1 MGIRGLTTLVNRH
14 ERKLLQSLCLH
25 NTALVVDG
33 FGLLYYI
40 LEETQGAD
48 PLSHGGEYELLRSK
62 MTFFFQNMRK
72 CQCRPY
78 VVFDGSFDLDDKKHK
93 TQLERFQQGIRVTRD
108 VHKGCNCMVLPPLA
122 LHLMKQVMTELGVC
136 FAFSQFEA
144 DREIASLANHWQCPV
159 LGKDSDFYVMDLAG
173 GYIPLT
179 HLRWKNAEQSGHG
192 RFHIPGQIYHLQSF
206 CTFFRVQ
213 KDLMPLFATL
223 AGNDYVD
230 PSILNTFISQVYGV
244 HECNSSK
251 RQSQLQHLLDWIG
264 DKGSCS
270 EALDEVWRH
279 IPDKTKIES
288 LVTASM
294 DMYQAK
300 SETTCL
306 KSYFEGGHQ
315 QSSELL
321 PSPLCTLIDAPV
333 WVAEAHQSGQ
343 MANLCVNILSKQYLF
358 SGVQV
363 ENHKLSSAWL
373 PAKFLCAVLS
383 GMILAD
389 KLQRKKPGQMANC
402 IVYIR
407 NGDGFQRL
415 KVSPVV
421 DLDGYGRVPSL
432 SQIPVL
438 PQEAKRH
445 LLIRVLSPGL
455 CRSEDLDSFHSD
467 FQLALLATLYWI
479 NSGESRLTEL
489 HISVLLIGWLQL
501 FAQRQSRRHRRRGGR
516 ASSPTADSETE
527 SERFKIEAEVVTANI
542 NLNPKRVRVSKPDP
556 VISHG
561 FAQWQHCVLYAFH
574 LNELLQMP
582 LPPCTDISV
591 LFSGLNMHNL
601 YSVLKGVQGKTSL
614 QHWIP
619 SNFFRNAPR
628 ALQVYESMRQFLSAH
643 AREEAR
649 VSIITNRKTGRSHKR
664 NRQRSTG
671 ESTGAC
677 AVDVGRGEDWDAEV
691 EPRSGLGSD
700 NDDDDDDGWMS
711 SNRYAALCN

>member
-1 MGIRGLTTLVNRH
+1 MGIRGLTSLVNRH

-40 LEETQGAD
+40 LEETEGAD
-48 PLSHGGEYELLRSK
+48 PMSHGGEYELLRSK
-62 MTFFFQNMRK
+62 MTFFFHNMRK
-72 CQCRPY
+72 CHCRPY

-93 TQLERFQQGIRVTRD
+93 TQLERFQEGIIAVRD
-108 VHKGCNCMVLPPLA
+108 VHRGDECLVLPPLA
-122 LHLMKQVMTELGVC
+122 LHLMQQVMTEFGVC

-159 LGKDSDFYVMDLAG
+159 LGKDSDFYVMGLAG

-179 HLRWKNAEQSGHG
+179 HLRWKNVEQSGQG
-192 RFHIPGQIYHLQSF
+192 RFYIPGQIYHLQSF
-206 CTFFRVQ
+206 CTFFGVQ

-230 PSILNTFISQVYGV
+230 PSTLNIFLSHVYGV
-244 HECNSSK
+244 YESNCSK
-251 RQSQLQHLLDWIG
+251 RQSQLQHLLGWIG
-264 DKGSCS
+264 GKESCR

-294 DMYQAK
+294 DMYQTR
-300 SETTCL
+300 ETKLL
-306 KSYFEGGHQ
+306 KSYFEGDHQ
-315 QSSELL
+315 RSSELSK
-321 PSPLCTLIDAPV
+321 SPLCTLINAPV

-343 MANLCVNILSKQYLF
+343 VSNLCVNILSKQYFF
-358 SGVQV
+358 SRVQV
-363 ENHKLSSAWL
+363 ENHKLPSAWL

-389 KLQRKKPGQMANC
+389 MLQRKKPGQTTRC
-402 IVYIR
+402 LVYIR
-407 NGDGFQRL
+407 NGIGFQRL

-479 NSGESRLTEL
+479 NSEESKLLKTEL
-489 HISVLLIGWLQL
+489 HISVLLVGWIQL
-501 FAQRQSRRHRRRGGR
+501 FAQRQSRRHRRRGWR
-516 ASSPTADSETE
+516 ASTLSWRASTPTANSETE
-527 SERFKIEAEVVTANI
+527 SERFKIEAEMVLANI
-542 NLNPKRVRVSKPDP
+542 NLNPRRVRVSMPDP

-561 FAQWQHCVLYAFH
+561 FAQWHLCVLHAFQ

-582 LPPCTDISV
+582 LPPCADISV

-614 QHWIP
+614 HHWIP
-619 SNFFRNAPR
+619 SNFFRNTPR

-643 AREEAR
+643 TRKEAR

-664 NRQRSTG
+664 NRQRSAG
-671 ESTGAC
+671 KSSGAC
-677 AVDVGRGEDWDAEV
+677 GVDVGRG
-691 EPRSGLGSD
+691 
-700 NDDDDDDGWMS
+700 
-711 SNRYAALCN
+711 